1 MQNHRLRGSH
11 SIAKDSFIA
20 ARQEACLVEVV
31 VSHLRQEADAA
42 SLKGLAQIVITFVE
56 INSSFDLN
64 WDRIKIIDVP
74 WQFNS
79 NDAEQVD
86 HLEHFISG
94 FIITAIIS

>member
-1 MQNHRLRGSH
+1 M
-11 SIAKDSFIA
+11 
-20 ARQEACLVEVV
+20 VEVV
-31 VSHLRQEADAA
+31 VSHLRWEADAA

-79 NDAEQVD
+79 NDAE
-86 HLEHFISG
+86 
-94 FIITAIIS
+94 